1 MSATQN
7 GSVPP
12 VPPGVAPV
20 AVNNP
25 VVATGQGVSSAT
37 QKTQAVVVTPQQK
50 KPQQQNKQQKKQQ
63 QQKKPLQPVQ
73 IAMIAGLLVLSLGFL
88 GLGIYLTFKSQK
100 KVTVTVTKV
109 ETNSYTF
116 TDKNSKKHKVNSK
129 NARFSFKVG
138 NKLTRYRFGN
148 LYLQRKSPII
158 TLLGAIIMIL
168 FPLAIWIGTY
178 FLYQNF
184 VKK

>member
-7 GSVPP
+7 GS

-25 VVATGQGVSSAT
+25 VVATGQGVT
-37 QKTQAVVVTPQQK
+37 QKTQAVVVTPPPQQKQQK
-50 KPQQQNKQQKKQQ
+50 KPQQQKKQQ
-63 QQKKPLQPVQ
+63 QQKKPLQPGQ

-88 GLGIYLTFKSQK
+88 GLGIYLTFTSQK

-116 TDKNSKKHKVNSK
+116 TDKNSKKHKVYLK

-158 TLLGAIIMIL
+158 TLLGACIMIL
-168 FPLAIWIGTY
+168 FPIAIWIGTY

>member
-12 VPPGVAPV
+12 VLPGVAPV

-25 VVATGQGVSSAT
+25 VVATGQGVT
-37 QKTQAVVVTPQQK
+37 QNTQAVVVTPPPQQ
-50 KPQQQNKQQKKQQ
+50 KPQQQKKQQKKQQ

-88 GLGIYLTFKSQK
+88 GLGIYLTFTSQK
-100 KVTVTVTKV
+100 KVTVTVIKV